1 MKCPAPG
8 MSGPMIFAGGRFR
21 RLDDCADC
29 GRLMPIEARGLCS
42 TCRTRNRDRGTLG
55 EFGCVKANRLADYA
69 ELRRRRVPV
78 PVAAARLG
86 VSERTAWRYEA
97 ELKAEE
103 RSRAA

>member
-1 MKCPAPG
+1 

-29 GRLMPIEARGLCS
+29 GRLMPIDARGLCS
-42 TCRTRNRDRGTLG
+42 ACYWRNRDHGTLD
-55 EFGCVKANRLADYA
+55 EFGCVKASRLADYA
-69 ELRRRRVPV
+69 ELRRLGVPV

-97 ELKAEE
+97 EA
-103 RSRAA
+103 RRAA